1 VIWWREFESLRT
13 EDFNSESEKTQN
25 WDSLHVQQKSV
36 YERQILGEITFLI
49 HQVFDPKGHERS
61 GADFSTYEIHGYDP
75 PADF

>member
-1 VIWWREFESLRT
+1 MCNKR
-13 EDFNSESEKTQN
+13 
-25 WDSLHVQQKSV
+25 V